1 MTKSRKAALLSA
13 LFMGLGQFYNKKIV
27 KGILFSAIELYVLLF
42 AIPYFQYS
50 LWGLFTL
57 GETPQHFV
65 NGIATGDHSIHLL
78 MNGFLSVVLLALM
91 MLAYVLNVVDAYRT
105 GRMLENGIESHRP
118 TGILSTL
125 DRLFPVFML
134 TPAFI
139 VSVFLVIFPLLCSMA
154 VAFTNYSSP
163 YHIPPKSL
171 VSWVGLENFKDL
183 FTSGSW
189 NDTFIGVALWTVVW
203 GVIAT
208 FTVYFNGLFL
218 ALLTNSKAIRFKKF
232 WRSIFILPM
241 AMPGFISLLTF
252 RLLFNGMGPIN
263 QILVSIGFE
272 RVSWLT
278 DPTIAKVVLVGVNL
292 WLSSAGTMVMMSGV
306 LTGISKDLYEAAEI
320 DGASE
325 PQKFLKITLPLVLFA
340 TAPLLVMSLAG
351 NFNNFGAIYLLT
363 DGGPANPAYNFAGST
378 DILISWVFK
387 MTMQQNQYS
396 KATAVSI
403 LIFIVIAVV
412 SIINLKRTR
421 SYKDED
427 IIQ

>member
-1 MTKSRKAALLSA
+1 MTKARRAALYSA
-13 LFMGLGQFYNKKIV
+13 LFMGLGQFYNKKIW
-27 KGILFSAIELYVLLF
+27 KGILFSAIEVYVLTF
-42 AIPYFQYS
+42 TIPYFRHS
-50 LWGLFTL
+50 FWGLITL

-78 MNGFLSVVLLALM
+78 MNGFLAVVLFALII
-91 MLAYVLNVVDAYRT
+91 LAYFLNVTDAYKTAR
-105 GRMLENGIESHRP
+105 RMENNSESLRP
-118 TGILSTL
+118 KGFLNML

-134 TPAFI
+134 TPAFL
-139 VSVFLVIFPLLCSMA
+139 VSVFMVIFPLLCSMA

-171 VSWVGLENFKDL
+171 VDWVGLENFKDL
-183 FTSGSW
+183 FVSGSW
-189 NDTFIGVALWTVVW
+189 NDTFVGVVTWTVIW

-208 FTVYFNGLFL
+208 FTVYFTGLFL
-218 ALLTNSKAIRFKKF
+218 ALLTNSKTIKFKKF
-232 WRSIFILPM
+232 WRSIYILPM

-263 QILVSIGFE
+263 QILVSMGLE

-278 DPTIAKVVLVGVNL
+278 DPLIAKMVLIGVNL

-325 PQKFLKITLPLVLFA
+325 SQKFRKITLPLVLFA

-363 DGGPANPAYNFAGST
+363 DGGPANPSYNFAGST

-387 MTMQQNQYS
+387 MTMQQNQYN

-403 LIFIVIAVV
+403 LIFIVIATV
-412 SIINLKRTR
+412 SIINLRRTR